1 MSTPRYLSPLRYPGG
16 KARMAPALAGLLEQ
30 QCTGMDTEVWMEPF
44 AGGAGAG
51 LWMLETDVVS
61 EVWLV
66 EKHPALATFWQVV
79 AREGDDLAR
88 MIERKTPT
96 LPRWYAARETI
107 GRVLDGEEIDPM
119 QVALAVFLVNRCSRS
134 GIVAPRS
141 GPIGGNRQDGAHRL
155 TDRWNG
161 PALAERIRR
170 IAEHGSRGRLQ
181 VHHADAIDMIH
192 DLPESGIEDELFL
205 FVDPPYLREGNR
217 LYQQG
222 MDDALHTDLAAALT
236 VCPSPWIL
244 TYDNE
249 PSVRERLY
257 PNHRILQYRI
267 ANTANQRRMA
277 WEYAVLGDTLNAP
290 DRPFSLLPADDTEW
304 VPAAA

>member
-1 MSTPRYLSPLRYPGG
+1 
-16 KARMAPALAGLLEQ
+16 MAPALARLLEL
-30 QCTGMDTEVWMEPF
+30 QCTGMDVEVWVEPF

-51 LWMLETDVVS
+51 LWMLEMDVVP

-79 AREGDDLAR
+79 AREGEALAQL
-88 MIERKTPT
+88 IERETPT
-96 LPRWYAARETI
+96 LPRWHAARETV
-107 GRVLDGEEIDPM
+107 GRVLGGEMLDPM
-119 QVALAVFLVNRCSRS
+119 QVALAAFLVNRCSRS

-141 GPIGGNRQDGAHRL
+141 GPIGGNRQDGAHKI

-170 IAEHGSRGRLQ
+170 IADHGRRGRLQ
-181 VHHADAIDMIH
+181 VHHADAIDMIR
-192 DLPESGIEDELFL
+192 DLPKSGIEDELFL

-217 LYQQG
+217 LYQKG
-222 MDDALHTDLAAALT
+222 MDDGLHTELAAALT
-236 VCPSPWIL
+236 ACPSPWLL

-249 PSVRERLY
+249 PAVRERLY
-257 PNHRILQYRI
+257 PTHRILQYRI

-277 WEYAVLGDTLNAP
+277 WEYAVLGGTLIAP
-290 DRPFSLLPADDTEW
+290 DRPFSLLPADGTEW
-304 VPAAA
+304 VAEPAA